1 LNWEPDYSSPHFA
14 FGARFMERPFPQS
27 ANEVTD
33 LLARWRGGDRE
44 ALETLIPLVYA
55 ELRKLAHHYLRE
67 ERPGHLLQST
77 ALVHEAFVRMVG
89 MNPPTIEDR
98 THFFGIAAKL
108 MRDILVEYARA
119 RQSKKRGG
127 GDYTL
132 TLDET
137 IALPH
142 ATDVNLL
149 LLDEALNE
157 LSRLDERQSRIIEL
171 RFFAG
176 LSIEE
181 TSEILSISEATVS
194 RDWMTARAWLYRE
207 ISREANP

>member
-1 LNWEPDYSSPHFA
+1 
-14 FGARFMERPFPQS
+14 MERSLPQS
-27 ANEVTD
+27 ANKVTA

-44 ALETLIPLVYA
+44 ALEALIPLVYA

-127 GDYTL
+127 GGYTL

-181 TSEILSISEATVS
+181 TSEILCISEATVS